1 MKKSEKQKNRI
12 RFITIVCLIM
22 ITIGIYFKQ
31 SEFLNTGAMLK
42 EKPIVVIDSGHG
54 GSDPGKVGINQALE
68 KDINLSIALKLGKN
82 LEKENCV
89 VYYTRETDKGLYQ
102 ASDSNKKRADLQN
115 RKNYINEIK
124 PDVVISIH
132 QNSFPQEK
140 VKGAQ
145 VFYYT
150 HSEESKQLAHILQN
164 CLRENIDPS
173 NKRVEKAN
181 DSYFLL
187 KDCSYPMAIVECGF
201 LSNYEEANLLV
212 TKEYQEKMAKEISKG
227 VMEYIKESTKKA
239 SYKIEA

>member
-1 MKKSEKQKNRI
+1 
-12 RFITIVCLIM
+12 M

-42 EKPIVVIDSGHG
+42 EKLVVVIDSGHG

-102 ASDSNKKRADLQN
+102 DSDSNKKRADLQN

-239 SYKIEA
+239 SYKNEA